1 MEHPFKVEEF
11 VPEHAAYT
19 NLEPSGFVR
28 AVPEL
33 ESAVALPP
41 LPNLRVSEVIF
52 LRPSDPQYAS
62 YLPAAN
68 LRTQLKPALRAVC
81 KTEHAVA
88 VMIKRRFP
96 LAETR
101 LRGWGERTRTQKC
114 RFTKRWSTPMRRN
127 RSPCCART
135 ASGRATV
142 PPKRVMNSR
151 RFS

>member
-88 VMIKRRFP
+88 VRCGARDGG
-96 LAETR
+96 AATTSAGARHR
-101 LRGWGERTRTQKC
+101 L
-114 RFTKRWSTPMRRN
+114 S
-127 RSPCCART
+127 
-135 ASGRATV
+135 
-142 PPKRVMNSR
+142 
-151 RFS
+151 

>member
-41 LPNLRVSEVIF
+41 LPNLPVSEVIF

-68 LRTQLKPALRAVC
+68 LRTLSRNPQ
-81 KTEHAVA
+81 
-88 VMIKRRFP
+88 P
-96 LAETR
+96 LQF
-101 LRGWGERTRTQKC
+101 QKASRC
-114 RFTKRWSTPMRRN
+114 G
-127 RSPCCART
+127 ART
-135 ASGRATV
+135 V
-142 PPKRVMNSR
+142 
-151 RFS
+151 